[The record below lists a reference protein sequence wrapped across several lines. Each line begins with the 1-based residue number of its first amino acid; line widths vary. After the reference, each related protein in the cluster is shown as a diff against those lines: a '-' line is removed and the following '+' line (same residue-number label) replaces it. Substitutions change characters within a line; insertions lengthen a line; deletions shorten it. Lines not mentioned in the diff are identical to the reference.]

1 MILLDYS
8 QICIANIMQF
18 QKDLQKTGSS
28 PEGVNL
34 IRHAILSGIKMYR
47 KQFRSYGDLVICCD
61 GGNYWRKEIF
71 PHYKAC
77 RKTMREASTLDW
89 GLIFSTMDELREDL
103 KEHFPYKVLRA
114 DRAEAD
120 DIIATMCLY
129 TQTNALK
136 DYGMFEEK
144 QPVMIVSG
152 DFDFKQLHKFDN
164 VSQWSPIKKKKV
176 TSEDPARDLITK
188 VLTGDVGDG
197 VPNICSRDDIF
208 VTEGRQT
215 PFRKNRIDD
224 FIRLGRDACKDDIER
239 HGWDRNVKM
248 VDLTQIPDDI
258 QKAIISQY
266 EAYIVKGD
274 KMKIF
279 EYLVSKKCRLLLN
292 DLDEF

>member
-47 KQFRSYGDLVICCD
+47 KQFRSYGELVICCD
-61 GGNYWRKEIF
+61 GGNYWRKESF

-89 GLIFSTMDELREDL
+89 GLIFSVMDELREDL
-103 KEHFPYKVLRA
+103 KEHFPYKLLRV

-129 TQTNALK
+129 TQTNDLK

-176 TSEDPARDLITK
+176 TSEDPARYLLRHIAKAGDDGIPN
-188 VLTGDVGDG
+188 VL
-197 VPNICSRDDIF
+197 SDDDTF
-208 VTEGRQT
+208 VCADKRQSKMMQD
-215 PFRKNRIDD
+215 RLDE
-224 FIRLGRDACKDDIER
+224 FIEQGRDACRSDYER
-239 HGWDRNVKM
+239 ANWDRNSKLI
-248 VDLTQIPDDI
+248 DFTQIPDDI
-258 QKAIISQY
+258 QKSIISQY

-292 DLDEF
+292 YLDEF